1 EIAWPVAPNLPGI
14 HGRAVNVVADN
25 AMGRCGRAGNAA
37 LDLRILDALG
47 QGRKRL
53 RRLIARLHVHGS
65 PIDGTAVEPWRC
77 PRLEPTKRKSKTL
90 QRQSKI
96 NRRRLADTARRR
108 RSLPHVNEAPPKGPP
123 CQHHTPPPP
132 PPPTPH
138 L

>member
-25 AMGRCGRAGNAA
+25 AMGRCGRAGDAA

-65 PIDGTAVEPWRC
+65 PIDGAAVEPWRC
-77 PRLEPTKRKSKTL
+77 PRLEPTKPQSKTL
-90 QRQSKI
+90 QRQSKT
-96 NRRRLADTARRR
+96 NRRRLADTARRP
-108 RSLPHVNEAPPKGPP
+108 RSLPHLHQAPQKAPPSPYDRRS
-123 CQHHTPPPP
+123 
-132 PPPTPH
+132 PH
-138 L
+138 